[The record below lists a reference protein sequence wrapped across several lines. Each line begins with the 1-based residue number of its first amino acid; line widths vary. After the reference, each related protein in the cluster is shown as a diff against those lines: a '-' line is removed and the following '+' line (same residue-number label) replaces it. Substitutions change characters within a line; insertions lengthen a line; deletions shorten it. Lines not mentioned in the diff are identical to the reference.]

1 MVARL
6 EESFFD
12 ELDYEDECHPLIE
25 FMRKANN

>member
-12 ELDYEDECHPLIE
+12 ELDAEDECHPFIE

>member
-12 ELDYEDECHPLIE
+12 ELDAEDECHPLVE